1 MLDNELYGFIEEV
14 SLDILI
20 YIMTLFLF
28 FLSGGVHGYLDVIA
42 SIISS
47 GIFMFIGAVF
57 IRLIRFWR
65 IFKIF
70 APLYLTG
77 LLGSSVVTITYAG
90 LSYKYHDS
98 FAISGFIIFL
108 GITSFI
114 FLRLRSLKSSK
125 EWSDQTLRYEEYK
138 FRSRKYSRKARV
150 IMDFPSEMIN
160 AVREKQ

>member
-1 MLDNELYGFIEEV
+1 MLGNGLHGFIEEV

-20 YIMTLFLF
+20 YIMTFLLFL
-28 FLSGGVHGYLDVIA
+28 LSGGVHGYLDVIA
-42 SIISS
+42 LIITS

-65 IFKIF
+65 IFKIS

-77 LLGSSVVTITYAG
+77 LLGSSVVTMTYAG

-114 FLRLRSLKSSK
+114 ILRLRSLKSSK
-125 EWSDQTLRYEEYK
+125 EWDDQTLRYEEYK
-138 FRSRKYSRKARV
+138 LRSRKYSRKTRI
-150 IMDFPSEMIN
+150 IMGFPSEMID
-160 AVREKQ
+160 AVRREQ